1 MPAKV
6 LLIEDSSNFR
16 AMISSALRRTG
27 YQIILADTGGM
38 GIARAAKEKP
48 DVILLDL
55 SLPDMSGVEVAASLK
70 ANPLTHPIPI
80 VVCTGCVD
88 EEPKREALRQG
99 ALEILSKP
107 ISPADV
113 HKALRKY
120 LDSTFQSSVQAFGR
134 P

>member
-27 YQIILADTGGM
+27 YDVIIADTGGM
-38 GIARAAKEKP
+38 GIAKAAKEIP

-70 ANPLTHPIPI
+70 ANPHTRPIP
-80 VVCTGCVD
+80 VVICTGCVD

-99 ALEILSKP
+99 ALEVLSKP

-113 HKALRKY
+113 NKALRKY
-120 LDSTFQSSVQAFGR
+120 LDPTFQSSVQASGR